1 MNVKHMQTEVEQAL
15 AIARKMRDGILF
27 KKSSLESSLTG
38 FYTVA
43 QILGREEDMVWA
55 EHELQGYFEELP
67 KYRLKV
73 PRIFRVSSGRQLT
86 EMMVG
91 DVVFIPCEMNVR
103 AIRRTL
109 DKNPITRTQFMVS
122 DHDIESMT
130 AVQKKVCKKS
140 TGVYWQYEEEF
151 LAGVLDFVEFE
162 LLKRLNRIIGE
173 ITYGKIPTGVLQ
185 KFQKSVNARL
195 ASSNPSAVS
204 ALNTAYEN
212 MGRSEDP
219 ERIAHVAFSCRRLIA
234 AVADELFPAQEK
246 EYVTYNNKPIKVGK
260 SNTVNRLEAYVDSSG
275 SGNRKYLIKKLDLLR
290 DMCSKIPQSI
300 NKGIHANISNAD
312 AEMLVIYSYLI
323 LGEVVLCQDAATTK
337 NSKPRGSK
345 KAQDSQ

>member
-1 MNVKHMQTEVEQAL
+1 
-15 AIARKMRDGILF
+15 
-27 KKSSLESSLTG
+27 
-38 FYTVA
+38 
-43 QILGREEDMVWA
+43 
-55 EHELQGYFEELP
+55 
-67 KYRLKV
+67 
-73 PRIFRVSSGRQLT
+73 
-86 EMMVG
+86 
-91 DVVFIPCEMNVR
+91 
-103 AIRRTL
+103 
-109 DKNPITRTQFMVS
+109 MVS

-162 LLKRLNRIIGE
+162 LLKRLNKIIGE
-173 ITYGKIPTGVLQ
+173 ITYGKIPTSVFQ
-185 KFQKSVNARL
+185 EFQKNVNARL
-195 ASSNPSAVS
+195 TRSNTSAVS

-219 ERIAHVAFSCRRLIA
+219 ERTAHVAFGCRRLIA
-234 AVADELFPAQEK
+234 AVADGLFPAQK
-246 EYVTYNNKPIKVGK
+246 QEYVAHDGKSFQVGK
-260 SNTVNRLEAYVDSSG
+260 SNTINRLEAYVDSSG
-275 SGNRKYLIKKLDLLR
+275 SDNRKYLIKKIGLLR
-290 DMCSKIPQSI
+290 DMHDNIPQSI

-323 LGEVVLCQDAATTK
+323 LGEVVLCQNATTTK